1 MAPIS
6 IDMARVIGILFIVA
20 GIWVGLEVYT
30 EGVEGAF
37 GGMFAGWTK
46 PLSATDFDLDY
57 ADEYRSNLKRVG
69 DSVQQSLDEG
79 MKRYESVDR

>member
-6 IDMARVIGILFIVA
+6 MDMARLIGIVFIVL
-20 GIWVGLEVYT
+20 GIWVAMEVYT

-37 GGMFAGWTK
+37 GGVFAGWTK
-46 PLSATDFDLDY
+46 PLSATDIDY
-57 ADEYRSNLKRVG
+57 ADAYRSNLERVG

>member
-6 IDMARVIGILFIVA
+6 IDMARVIGILFIVV

-37 GGMFAGWTK
+37 GGMFAVWTK
-46 PLSATDFDLDY
+46 PLSATDVDY
-57 ADEYRSNLKRVG
+57 ADAYRSNLKRVG

-79 MKRYESVDR
+79 MKRYESADR

>member
-6 IDMARVIGILFIVA
+6 IDMARVMGILFIVA

-37 GGMFAGWTK
+37 GGTFAAWTK
-46 PLSATDFDLDY
+46 PLPGTDFDY
-57 ADEYRSNLKRVG
+57 AEAHGSNVKRVG
-69 DSVQQSLDEG
+69 ENVQQSFDEG

>member
-37 GGMFAGWTK
+37 GGMFAGWTE
-46 PLSATDFDLDY
+46 PLAPTDFDY
-57 ADEYRSNLKRVG
+57 AEAHGSNLKRVG